1 MVRKILYM
9 LCENKK
15 IYTIFRKTEDG
26 TRQLQKA
33 VSDKI
38 NSITCKIFHLEYIFN
53 MRQLE
58 RNTFSKIPKFQPR
71 TILCE

>member
-9 LCENKK
+9 FRENKK

-33 VSDKI
+33 VSDRL
-38 NSITCKIFHLEYIFN
+38 NSIKCKILPLEYSFDLWK
-53 MRQLE
+53 LE
-58 RNTFSKIPKFQPR
+58 RSAFLQGNLTK
-71 TILCE
+71 L